1 MAHRKLTAKKSFR
14 YGTRMLT
21 AGDPVTMSGPQ
32 ARLHGHLGNVG
43 EGPTRA
49 QARARKRAAPAPAPA
64 APSPAPAAP
73 APAVSTPPAETAP
86 ATDLPTLRAA
96 YEKKFGK
103 KPFNGWPAATLI
115 EKLAVE

>member
-43 EGPTRA
+43 DGPAGA
-49 QARARKRAAPAPAPA
+49 QPRARKPAAPAPVAPAPAPAPA
-64 APSPAPAAP
+64 APAPVAT
-73 APAVSTPPAETAP
+73 TPPADTA
-86 ATDLPTLRAA
+86 AVDQPTLRAA

-115 EKLAVE
+115 EKLAAE